1 MQLPCAWF
9 EQIVET
15 LDGPA
20 RSAPADGAHAMVA
33 QQPLAEVLAAEVPAA
48 GGAAAGQRRR
58 EPRVGVRA
66 PVTLIPLTNDAG
78 LGAAPVA
85 VPVRD
90 LSAGGIGFLH
100 AAKVSLDAQF
110 VALLPHGGDS
120 VAVLCQVAYY
130 QPLGERLFAVGAKFV
145 RVLRQPAGETAGPAL
160 ALPARQAPPRRRVA
174 S

>member
-9 EQIVET
+9 EQIVTT
-15 LDGPA
+15 LD
-20 RSAPADGAHAMVA
+20 APAPA
-33 QQPLAEVLAAEVPAA
+33 PAA
-48 GGAAAGQRRR
+48 ADDAPSAALVGGQRRR

-66 PVTLIPLTNDAG
+66 PVTLIPLTTDAG
-78 LGAAPVA
+78 LGATPLRVS
-85 VPVRD
+85 VRD

-100 AAKVSLDAQF
+100 ATRVGLDAQF
-110 VALLPHGGDS
+110 VALLPHGKDS

-145 RVLRQPAGETAGPAL
+145 RVLRQPAGETAGAGL
-160 ALPARQAPPRRRVA
+160 ALPGAQAPAMRRVA